1 LAVLVLMMLMM
12 VVMVMVMVMVMMVMV
27 LVLVVPAIF
36 LYIFFFEVRGRSAFL
51 EVETIHLQALH
62 NNGVPKIQI
71 QSDAP
76 EKMSRQKNWHV
87 DQA

>member
-1 LAVLVLMMLMM
+1 
-12 VVMVMVMVMVMMVMV
+12 MVMVLV